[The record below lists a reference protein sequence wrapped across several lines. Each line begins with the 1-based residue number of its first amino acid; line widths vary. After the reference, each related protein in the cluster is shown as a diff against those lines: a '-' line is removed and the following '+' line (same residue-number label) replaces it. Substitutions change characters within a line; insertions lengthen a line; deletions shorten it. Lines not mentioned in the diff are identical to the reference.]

1 MPRKDTDEHTGI
13 IGFFR
18 LYWRELTRYM
28 FTGMLVWVPLMITAW
43 VAWFFIKRFW
53 LGTEELIDDAI
64 ARLHVLASQ
73 YTLLGW
79 TENIQYTFGMG
90 ALVVAALFLTTGFLA
105 RFIVGRRII
114 GMGEAIVE
122 RIPLISRIYKA
133 VVQIRDVFINRQ
145 GAVFQHVCLVEYPR
159 AGMIAVAFVTSK
171 EHGIVQ
177 ELMGCD
183 LHAVFIPTTPN
194 PTSGYLVYLPP
205 EDITLVNVTIEEAM
219 KLIVSAGAY
228 IPDLGDKKN
237 RDDRGMDERRKR
249 AAAALQQAA
258 KEANTP

>member
-1 MPRKDTDEHTGI
+1 MLRRDTDDHKGI
-13 IGFFR
+13 IGFLR

-53 LGTEELIDDAI
+53 LGTEDLIDDTI
-64 ARLHVLASQ
+64 ARMHVLASK
-73 YTLLGW
+73 YPIIGW
-79 TENIQYTFGMG
+79 TENIQYNFGMG
-90 ALVVAALFLTTGFLA
+90 ALVVIALFLTTGFLA

-114 GMGEAIVE
+114 EMGERIVE
-122 RIPLISRIYKA
+122 RIPLISRVYKA

-159 AGMIAVAFVTSK
+159 EGMIAVAFVTSK
-171 EHGIVQ
+171 EHGLVQ
-177 ELMGCD
+177 ELIGKD

-205 EDITLVNVTIEEAM
+205 EDITLVDVSVEEAM

-228 IPDLGDKKN
+228 IPGVTGKK
-237 RDDRGMDERRKR
+237 RPDGEDAEERRKR
-249 AAAALQQAA
+249 AAASLGEAVKQA
-258 KEANTP
+258 NSR